1 MEDGERLGYSRCLPN
16 ELCVPEG
23 TAVVPGAD
31 GGEGTAPTLAG
42 MLVPIATCM
51 RASIDAIIRGIELA
65 MAVCTDWSSIDW
77 KEEIPAAG
85 GDEVEW
91 VALLV
96 GGPRT
101 VAITVAGGLR
111 VGGVPPGDED
121 GAVPLA
127 ALLIMLPLSL
137 SSG

>member
-1 MEDGERLGYSRCLPN
+1 
-16 ELCVPEG
+16 
-23 TAVVPGAD
+23 
-31 GGEGTAPTLAG
+31 
-42 MLVPIATCM
+42 M
-51 RASIDAIIRGIELA
+51 RASIDAIIRDIELA

-77 KEEIPAAG
+77 KEEVPAAG

-91 VALLV
+91 VAQLV

-121 GAVPLA
+121 GAVPPA
-127 ALLIMLPLSL
+127 ALLIMPPLGL